1 MASDNDSQHWV
12 RLRSESGPHIKLF
25 QVRYDWMRNP
35 RNGAEERMVILEGR
49 DSANVVALTP
59 DNQVLLIRQYRFG
72 IGADTLELP
81 GGLME
86 AGEELHV
93 GVARELLEET
103 GHTGEVWEYLGKV
116 PSNPVFMDSF
126 IHHWVARHVQ
136 YSKAPALDDGEA
148 VELVFLPLEKVLDML
163 LAGAFEHPHT
173 VTALLRFFVKN
184 GLLNSGGSG
193 QISDL

>member
-1 MASDNDSQHWV
+1 MLENMTSDNDQHNWL
-12 RLRSESGPHIKLF
+12 RLRSETGPHIKLF

-86 AGEELHV
+86 AGEELQA
-93 GVARELLEET
+93 GVTRELAEET
-103 GHTGEVWEYLGKV
+103 GHTSDVWEYLGKV
-116 PSNPVFMDSF
+116 PSNPVFMDSY
-126 IHHWVARHVQ
+126 IHHWVARNVVC
-136 YSKAPALDDGEA
+136 STSPDLDDGEA

-163 LAGAFEHPHT
+163 LSGAFEHPHT
-173 VTALLRFFVKN
+173 VTALLRFFVGN
-184 GLLNSGGSG
+184 GFLISGRNG
-193 QISDL
+193 

>member
-1 MASDNDSQHWV
+1 MPSDNDQHNWL
-12 RLRSESGPHIKLF
+12 RLRSETGPHIKLF

-86 AGEELHV
+86 AGEELQA
-93 GVARELLEET
+93 GVARELAEET
-103 GHTGEVWEYLGKV
+103 GHTGDVWEYLGKV
-116 PSNPVFMDSF
+116 PSNPVFMDSY
-126 IHHWVARHVQ
+126 IHHWVARNVVC
-136 YSKAPALDDGEA
+136 STSADLDDGEA
-148 VELVFLPLEKVLDML
+148 VELVFLPLEKVLNML
-163 LAGAFEHPHT
+163 LSGAFEHPHT
-173 VTALLRFFVKN
+173 VSALLRFFVGN
-184 GLLNSGGSG
+184 GLLISGWNG
-193 QISDL
+193 QV